1 MSDPPYVQ
9 EMTMTL
15 SGGVTWE
22 EATTEFHNFLRGAGY
37 VIPYDF
43 DDDTSESTE
52 GYGWKTAKDEAIKD
66 RMEKN
71 TP

>member
-1 MSDPPYVQ
+1 MIKFVYVPETVDTPFGSLSDPPYVQ

-15 SGGVTWE
+15 SGGVTWH

-43 DDDTSESTE
+43 DDL
-52 GYGWKTAKDEAIKD
+52 
-66 RMEKN
+66 
-71 TP
+71 